1 MADHGPTVREVRDRL
16 SCRAWVALTRGLVGD
31 LATEQ
36 DEPLA
41 TVVPR
46 AAAHWASDLAEW
58 WYPCLANLAATEA
71 LRLLEEEVA
80 PMVRGGARG

>member
-1 MADHGPTVREVRDRL
+1 MADAGPTVREVRDRL
-16 SCRAWVALTRGLVGD
+16 SFRAWVALTRGLAGD

-46 AAAHWASDLAEW
+46 AAACWASDLAGRAN
-58 WYPCLANLAATEA
+58 PLASWAMEA
-71 LRLLEEEVA
+71 LRLLEQEVA
-80 PMVRGGARG
+80 PMAMGEH

>member
-1 MADHGPTVREVRDRL
+1 MADAGPTVREVRDRL
-16 SCRAWVALTRGLVGD
+16 SFRAWVALTRGLAGD

-46 AAAHWASDLAEW
+46 AAACWARDLAEW